1 MTSPSN
7 ESPNPSVLVV
17 GVGLI
22 GGSIALGLKE
32 AGWHVVGY
40 DTDEDVLDEAQRR
53 NLIDSADLA
62 SDVDLVVIAVP
73 SFKVVEVTEKFM
85 ASISS
90 ATTIFTDVA
99 GVKSTISSHITDPR
113 FLGGHPMAGSE
124 LHGIHGARSDM
135 FVGANWVL
143 TPDASTEPEA
153 YGPIQLMIKDLGAHS
168 VTLSPED
175 HDRMVALVSHLP
187 HLVAASLMNQASE
200 SAADDDVLLQLAAGG
215 FRDMT
220 RIAAG
225 DPAIWPDVVLENQE
239 AILAGLDGLQS
250 RLSTL
255 RSTISSGERNALLTV
270 LTSASIS
277 RNSLPST
284 KAKRET
290 LTEMRIPVPDRPG
303 VLAEITG
310 VASGL
315 DVSLFDLEIAHNI
328 EGDRGVLILIVERS
342 RSALFSTALSE
353 LGYVSSSM
361 DLH

>member
-1 MTSPSN
+1 MTSPSK

-40 DTDEDVLDEAQRR
+40 DIDEDVLDEARRR
-53 NLIDSADLA
+53 NLIDSADSA

-73 SFKVVEVTEKFM
+73 SFKVVEVAEKFM

-168 VTLSPED
+168 
-175 HDRMVALVSHLP
+175 DRKS
-187 HLVAASLMNQASE
+187 
-200 SAADDDVLLQLAAGG
+200 
-215 FRDMT
+215 
-220 RIAAG
+220 
-225 DPAIWPDVVLENQE
+225 VV
-239 AILAGLDGLQS
+239 
-250 RLSTL
+250 
-255 RSTISSGERNALLTV
+255 
-270 LTSASIS
+270 
-277 RNSLPST
+277 
-284 KAKRET
+284 
-290 LTEMRIPVPDRPG
+290 
-303 VLAEITG
+303 
-310 VASGL
+310 
-315 DVSLFDLEIAHNI
+315 
-328 EGDRGVLILIVERS
+328 
-342 RSALFSTALSE
+342 
-353 LGYVSSSM
+353 
-361 DLH
+361 